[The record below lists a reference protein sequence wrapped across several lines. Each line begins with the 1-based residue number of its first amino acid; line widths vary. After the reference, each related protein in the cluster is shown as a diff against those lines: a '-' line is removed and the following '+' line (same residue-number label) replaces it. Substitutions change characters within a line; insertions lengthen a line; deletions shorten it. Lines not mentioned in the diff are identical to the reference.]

1 MLMNILQIVSFVLLA
16 VILMGMFARIRP
28 YSTIAKPGKTLSV
41 TPLSIL
47 SKIWINRFSLGAL
60 ASGLILTSVL
70 GWLPISMLFML
81 LAFTLVLLLMP
92 MKLTLTSQGMA
103 LGETSFRPWKDFSG
117 VKASKMRLELQ
128 HPSMFMR
135 VNLFFIPSKIPP
147 ILKTIENHI
156 PALLPNA

>member
-1 MLMNILQIVSFVLLA
+1 MFMNILQIVSFVLLV

-41 TPLSIL
+41 IPLTIL

-60 ASGLILTSVL
+60 ATGLILTSVL
-70 GWLPISMLFML
+70 GWLPISMLFMV

-103 LGETSFRPWKDFSG
+103 LGETSFRQWKDFSG

-128 HPSMFMR
+128 HSSMFMR
-135 VNLFFIPSKIPP
+135 VNLFFRPSKIPP

-156 PALLPNA
+156 PAILPNA